1 MGMKKLSAMFIS
13 TMLIFSLSV
22 SAFASNTEKAA
33 ETGKEKEAI
42 AYTIT
47 VSDEILN
54 LSDIPVAPYE
64 ENGTLM
70 VPLRKIGEALGY
82 KINYNPETK
91 AITVEDEYIQK
102 AILFNKINNVEFEG
116 KLNIIDMSRTVE
128 NAVATVIYDG
138 YTYVPLEFFEEFLN
152 DITTDG
158 TSVTI
163 SPSKAEINN

>member
-1 MGMKKLSAMFIS
+1 MKKLSTIFIS
-13 TMLIFSLSV
+13 AMLIFSLSA
-22 SAFASNTEKAA
+22 SAFASTTEKVN
-33 ETGKEKEAI
+33 ETEKEKEAI
-42 AYTIT
+42 AYTIK

-54 LSDIPVAPYE
+54 LSDLPVAPYE

-91 AITVEDEYIQK
+91 AITLEDPYLQK
-102 AILFNKINNVEFEG
+102 ATLFNKTNNVEFEG
-116 KLNIIDMSRTVE
+116 KLNVIDMSCTVE
-128 NAVATVIYDG
+128 NAVATVIHDG

-152 DITTDG
+152 DITVDG